1 MNKPP
6 RPDRT
11 DRPVARHAAFTA
23 RERVL
28 AAWRGV
34 DVTALES
41 GGRDHGRPLAS
52 LLPEVMSELGLE
64 RRRGEV
70 EIVKVW
76 DSLMDPRVTAHAQP
90 AGLHKGTLFV
100 SVDSSVWLDEIVRYR
115 RKEILDRLQHSF
127 GKEMVKR
134 ISFRVG

>member
-6 RPDRT
+6 PRP
-11 DRPVARHAAFTA
+11 DRPVARHAASTA
-23 RERVL
+23 RERTL

-34 DVTALES
+34 DVASLES
-41 GGRDHGRPLAS
+41 AGKNHSQPLAS
-52 LLPEVMSELGLE
+52 LLPDVMAGLGLD
-64 RRRGEV
+64 RRRAEA

-76 DSLMDPRVTAHAQP
+76 NNLMDPQVTAHAQP

-100 SVDSSVWLDEIVRYR
+100 TVDSSAWLDEIVRYR
-115 RKEILDRLQHSF
+115 RREILDRLQHSF

-134 ISFRVG
+134 ISFRAG